1 MPELVLQ
8 YFQKESFSEEVMEI
22 TDVRVRKVRG
32 DGKLKA
38 YATVTFDHAFVIHN
52 VKIIEGKNGY
62 FIAMPSR
69 KIKSGEYK
77 DVAHPIRSDFRNLM
91 KEVLLES
98 YEKASDE
105 DSIASDEVDDFNDNA
120 AIDSV
125 L

>member
-1 MPELVLQ
+1 MAQLVLQ
-8 YFQKESFSEEVMEI
+8 YFRGKSFSEEVMEI

-69 KIKSGEYK
+69 RIKSGEYK

-91 KEVLLES
+91 KEVLLDA

-105 DSIASDEVDDFNDNA
+105 DSVESDEDDDFDGNVT
-120 AIDSV
+120 IDSV

>member
-1 MPELVLQ
+1 MAQLVLQ
-8 YFQKESFSEEVMEI
+8 YFSGKSFSEEVMEI

-69 KIKSGEYK
+69 RIKSGEYK
-77 DVAHPIRSDFRNLM
+77 VVAHPIRSDFRNLM
-91 KEVLLES
+91 KEVLLDA

-105 DSIASDEVDDFNDNA
+105 DSVESDEDDDFDGNVT
-120 AIDSV
+120 IDSV

>member
-1 MPELVLQ
+1 
-8 YFQKESFSEEVMEI
+8 MEI

-69 KIKSGEYK
+69 RIKSGEYK

-91 KEVLLES
+91 KEVLLDA

-105 DSIASDEVDDFNDNA
+105 DSVESDEDDDFDGKVT
-120 AIDSV
+120 IDSV